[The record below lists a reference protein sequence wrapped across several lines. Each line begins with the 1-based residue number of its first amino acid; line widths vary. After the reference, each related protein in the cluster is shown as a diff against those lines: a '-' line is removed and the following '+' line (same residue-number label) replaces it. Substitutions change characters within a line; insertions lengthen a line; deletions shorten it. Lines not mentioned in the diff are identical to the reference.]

1 MNCSSDKKVILIV
14 DDTPENIDIL
24 REILVKDCRVKAAL
38 NGEKALSIARTHP
51 QPDLILLDIMMP
63 GMDGYE
69 VCEQL
74 ASDPETADI
83 PVIFISAM
91 GDDEDKEAG
100 MDAGAVDYISKP
112 AHPKIIRNRVAS
124 HLSLKQEKQATAT
137 RTLMADPHL
146 MRIAHSARHLAK
158 CSGNSDGWAEELF
171 QACLSMN
178 LGQTL
183 ICDRIT
189 SPVAREALESFHER
203 WDGKGCP
210 NKLSE
215 QSIPLAA
222 RILALVSAFDALAH
236 HESCDTEAA
245 TEWLAAQSGSRFDPS
260 LVATFQQE
268 MASLFK
274 IQQQYQI
281 G

>member
-38 NGEKALSIARTHP
+38 SGMKALSIARAHP

-69 VCEQL
+69 VCEL
-74 ASDPETADI
+74 LSSDPETADI
-83 PVIFISAM
+83 PIIFISAM
-91 GDDEDKEAG
+91 GDDEDKDAG
-100 MDAGAVDYISKP
+100 MEAGAVDYISKP
-112 AHPKIIRNRVAS
+112 AHPQIIRNRVAS
-124 HLSLKQEKQATAT
+124 QLSLKEQKSAPAT

-158 CSGNSDGWAEELF
+158 CYGENEQWAEELF
-171 QACLSMN
+171 QACLSIK

-183 ICDRIT
+183 IPEQLN
-189 SPVAREALESFHER
+189 SSVAKTDLGAFHER
-203 WDGKGCP
+203 WDGQGCP
-210 NKLSE
+210 HKLSGTD
-215 QSIPLAA
+215 IPLAA
-222 RILALVSAFDALAH
+222 RILSLVSAFDALAH
-236 HESCDTEAA
+236 TAESTPEKA
-245 TEWLAAQSGSRFDPS
+245 TQWLISQSGSRFDPS
-260 LVATFQQE
+260 LVNIFQQE
-268 MASLFK
+268 TVCLNK

-281 G
+281 S